1 MPAQYLA
8 YSRCLANANASF
20 CILWGHLHLLTAT
33 PHAVTTETAPVSP
46 CAHHPAQALRWS
58 VEVKNRAGL
67 FLWMTPRTIFL
78 GHYLQWN
85 SSQCPRGSRCE
96 NPWLAKVPKYDSGG
110 QPTCRQQGYAQP
122 DWEMPMDL
130 VSWEELVSPQSS
142 DCAEPVISETKI
154 IPREVLA

>member
-1 MPAQYLA
+1 MAVEHASLVPGI
-8 YSRCLANANASF
+8 SRCLASANPSF
-20 CILWGHLHLLTAT
+20 GILWGHLHLLTAT

-46 CAHHPAQALRWS
+46 CAHHPAQALRLS

-85 SSQCPRGSRCE
+85 SSQCPREAAVKTPGWPRSPNMIAGG
-96 NPWLAKVPKYDSGG
+96 NPRAG
-110 QPTCRQQGYAQP
+110 QQGHAQP

-130 VSWEELVSPQSS
+130 VSWEELISPQSS
-142 DCAEPVISETKI
+142 DSC
-154 IPREVLA
+154 VLSHSHQ